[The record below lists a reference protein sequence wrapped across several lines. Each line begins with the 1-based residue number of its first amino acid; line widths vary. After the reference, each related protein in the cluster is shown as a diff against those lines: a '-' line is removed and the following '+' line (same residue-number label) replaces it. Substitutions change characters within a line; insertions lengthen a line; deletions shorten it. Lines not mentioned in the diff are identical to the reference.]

1 MATRSKAKA
10 LVRAENKDRRP
21 KAIAK
26 YIRISPSK
34 VHVVLDLIRG
44 RDYNEAVAIL
54 KTTAKA
60 ASEPVLKCLNSAA
73 ANAEVNLGK
82 NKDTLY
88 VAEGFADQGP
98 TLKRRQP
105 VSRGRGYRILKRTSH
120 ITVILDE
127 RAYRRGL
134 IRDKKLINT
143 D

>member
-34 VHVVLDLIRG
+34 VQVVLDLIRG

-73 ANAEVNLGK
+73 ANAEVNLGM

-88 VAEGFADQGP
+88 VAECFADQGP
-98 TLKRRQP
+98 TLKRMQP

-127 RAYRRGL
+127 RA
-134 IRDKKLINT
+134 
-143 D
+143 

>member
-10 LVRAENKDRRP
+10 LVRAENEDRRP

-34 VHVVLDLIRG
+34 VQVVLDLIRG

-73 ANAEVNLGK
+73 ANAEVNLGM

-88 VAEGFADQGP
+88 VAECFADQGP
-98 TLKRRQP
+98 TLKRMQP

-127 RAYRRGL
+127 RA
-134 IRDKKLINT
+134 
-143 D
+143 

>member
-10 LVRAENKDRRP
+10 LLRDQNKDRRP

-44 RDYNEAVAIL
+44 KRYSDAVAIL
-54 KTTAKA
+54 KTTQKA

-73 ANAEVNLGK
+73 ANAEVNLGMS
-82 NKDTLY
+82 KDTLF
-88 VAEGFADQGP
+88 VAECFADQGP
-98 TLKRRQP
+98 TLKRMQP

-127 RAYRRGL
+127 RA
-134 IRDKKLINT
+134 
-143 D
+143 

>member
-44 RDYNEAVAIL
+44 RSYTDAVAIL
-54 KTTAKA
+54 KTTSKA
-60 ASEPVLKCLNSAA
+60 ATEPVLKCLNSAA
-73 ANAEVNLGK
+73 ANAEVNLGM

-88 VAEGFADQGP
+88 VEECFADQGP
-98 TLKRRQP
+98 TLKRMQP

-120 ITVILDE
+120 ITVILNE
-127 RAYRRGL
+127 RA
-134 IRDKKLINT
+134 
-143 D
+143 

>member
-10 LVRAENKDRRP
+10 LDRAQNKDRRP

-44 RDYNEAVAIL
+44 KDYKEAVAIL
-54 KTTAKA
+54 KVTAKA

-73 ANAEVNLGK
+73 ANAEVNLGM

-88 VAEGFADQGP
+88 VAECFADQGP
-98 TLKRRQP
+98 TLKRMQP

-127 RAYRRGL
+127 RA
-134 IRDKKLINT
+134 
-143 D
+143 

>member
-34 VHVVLDLIRG
+34 VQIVLDLIRG
-44 RDYNEAVAIL
+44 QDYKDAVAIL

-60 ASEPVLKCLNSAA
+60 AAEPILKCMNSAA
-73 ANAEVNLGK
+73 ANAEVNLGM
-82 NKDTLY
+82 NKDALY
-88 VAEGFADQGP
+88 VAECFADQGP
-98 TLKRRQP
+98 TLKRMQP

-127 RAYRRGL
+127 RA
-134 IRDKKLINT
+134 
-143 D
+143 

>member
-10 LVRAENKDRRP
+10 LERAENRDRRP

-44 RDYNEAVAIL
+44 ADYKQAVAIL
-54 KTTAKA
+54 KTTNKSA
-60 ASEPVLKCLNSAA
+60 AEPVLKCLNSAA
-73 ANAEVNLGK
+73 ANAEVNLGM

-88 VAEGFADQGP
+88 VAECFADQGP
-98 TLKRRQP
+98 TLKRMQP

-127 RAYRRGL
+127 RA
-134 IRDKKLINT
+134 
-143 D
+143 

>member
-10 LVRAENKDRRP
+10 LARAESKDRRP

-44 RDYNEAVAIL
+44 KDYKDAVAIL
-54 KTTAKA
+54 KTTQKA

-73 ANAEVNLGK
+73 ANAEVNLGM
-82 NKDTLY
+82 NKDALY
-88 VAEGFADQGP
+88 VAECFADQGP
-98 TLKRRQP
+98 TLKRMQT

-127 RAYRRGL
+127 RE
-134 IRDKKLINT
+134 
-143 D
+143 

>member
-10 LVRAENKDRRP
+10 LAREQSRDRRP

-34 VHVVLDLIRG
+34 VHIVLDLIRG
-44 RDYNEAVAIL
+44 RDYKDAVAIL
-54 KTTAKA
+54 KTTQKA

-73 ANAEVNLGK
+73 ANAEVNLGL
-82 NKDTLY
+82 NKDALY
-88 VAEGFADQGP
+88 VAECFADQGP
-98 TLKRRQP
+98 TLKRMQP

-127 RAYRRGL
+127 RA
-134 IRDKKLINT
+134 
-143 D
+143 

>member
-60 ASEPVLKCLNSAA
+60 ATEPVLKCLNSAA
-73 ANAEVNLGK
+73 ANAEVNNGM
-82 NKDTLY
+82 NKDNLY
-88 VAEGFADQGP
+88 VAECFADQGP
-98 TLKRRQP
+98 TLKRMQP
-105 VSRGRGYRILKRTSH
+105 VSRGRGYRVLKRTSH

-127 RAYRRGL
+127 RA
-134 IRDKKLINT
+134 
-143 D
+143 

>member
-60 ASEPVLKCLNSAA
+60 ATEPVLKCLNSAA
-73 ANAEVNLGK
+73 ANAEVNNGM
-82 NKDTLY
+82 NKDNLY
-88 VAEGFADQGP
+88 VAECFADQGP
-98 TLKRRQP
+98 TLKRMQP
-105 VSRGRGYRILKRTSH
+105 VSRGRGYLILKRTSH

-127 RAYRRGL
+127 RA
-134 IRDKKLINT
+134 
-143 D
+143 

>member
-34 VHVVLDLIRG
+34 VQIVLDLIRG
-44 RDYNEAVAIL
+44 QSYKDAVAIL

-60 ASEPVLKCLNSAA
+60 AAEPILKCMNSAA
-73 ANAEVNLGK
+73 ANAEVNLGM
-82 NKDTLY
+82 NKDALY
-88 VAEGFADQGP
+88 VAECFADQGP
-98 TLKRRQP
+98 TLKRMQP

-127 RAYRRGL
+127 RA
-134 IRDKKLINT
+134 
-143 D
+143 

>member
-10 LVRAENKDRRP
+10 VERAENKDRRP

-44 RDYNEAVAIL
+44 KSYTEAVAIL
-54 KTTAKA
+54 KTTQKA

-73 ANAEVNLGK
+73 ANAEVNLGM
-82 NKDTLY
+82 NKDALY
-88 VAEGFADQGP
+88 VAECFADQGP
-98 TLKRRQP
+98 TLKRMQP

-127 RAYRRGL
+127 RA
-134 IRDKKLINT
+134 
-143 D
+143 

>member
-44 RDYNEAVAIL
+44 KNYKDAVAIL

-73 ANAEVNLGK
+73 ANAEVNLGM
-82 NKDTLY
+82 NKETLY
-88 VAEGFADQGP
+88 VAECFADQGP
-98 TLKRRQP
+98 TLKRMQP

-127 RAYRRGL
+127 RA
-134 IRDKKLINT
+134 
-143 D
+143 

>member
-44 RDYNEAVAIL
+44 KDYTDAVAIL
-54 KTTAKA
+54 KTTQKA

-73 ANAEVNLGK
+73 ANAEVNLGMS
-82 NKDTLY
+82 KDTLF
-88 VAEGFADQGP
+88 VAECFADQGP
-98 TLKRRQP
+98 TLKRMQP

-127 RAYRRGL
+127 RA
-134 IRDKKLINT
+134 
-143 D
+143 

>member
-34 VHVVLDLIRG
+34 VQVVLDLIRG
-44 RDYNEAVAIL
+44 KDYKDAVAIL

-73 ANAEVNLGK
+73 ANAEVNLGM
-82 NKDTLY
+82 NRETLY
-88 VAEGFADQGP
+88 VAECFADQGP
-98 TLKRRQP
+98 TLKRMQP

-127 RAYRRGL
+127 RA
-134 IRDKKLINT
+134 
-143 D
+143 

>member
-10 LVRAENKDRRP
+10 LVREQNKDRRP

-44 RDYNEAVAIL
+44 KDYKDAVAIL
-54 KTTAKA
+54 KTTQKA

-73 ANAEVNLGK
+73 ANAEVNLGM
-82 NKDTLY
+82 NKDVLF
-88 VAEGFADQGP
+88 VAECYADQGP
-98 TLKRRQP
+98 TLKRMQP

-127 RAYRRGL
+127 RA
-134 IRDKKLINT
+134 
-143 D
+143 